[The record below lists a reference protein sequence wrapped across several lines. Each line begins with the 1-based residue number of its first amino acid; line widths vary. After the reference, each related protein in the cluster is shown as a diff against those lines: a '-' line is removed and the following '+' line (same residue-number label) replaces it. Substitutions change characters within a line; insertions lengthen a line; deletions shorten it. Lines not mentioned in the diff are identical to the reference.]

1 VVFALSLLLSCALGV
16 VGQGAAGGA
25 GDKSGLRPDGQ
36 PRTAVPTRAVGG
48 AAVLTHTLPGVDAVI
63 EQAIDEKQIPGA
75 VLIVGHDGQV
85 IYRKAYGLRALEPR
99 HEPMTLDTVFDLA
112 SLTKVIATTTAVM
125 QLVERG
131 EVRLNDP
138 VAKYLPEFAQNSKD
152 DITVRQL
159 LTHYSGLEPDLDL
172 KTSWEGKETAYR
184 MAFAETPQQAPGSG
198 FVYSDINFIVLGA
211 LVERVSGET
220 LDAYTERHI
229 FLPLKMMRTR
239 FVPPTAGRAGWI
251 EKIAPTQYDE
261 NEHNHAA
268 GDLDQ
273 KSSLDIAHLINAED
287 ATVALAVTRA
297 LPQIARAI
305 DQVAAGLRQG
315 GRLIYVGAGTSGRIA
330 ALDAVECPPTFNTN
344 PRSVQF
350 IIAGGA
356 KALASASEI
365 SEDDAQAGR
374 EEMSRRKPTKHD
386 VVLGIASSGRTPFT
400 VAAIE
405 RARQRGA
412 HTIALTCNPNSPLE
426 RAAHFAIVTQVG
438 PEVLAGSSRMK
449 AGTAHKMVL
458 NMISTAAMTRLG
470 YVYGN
475 LMVNVAPKNE
485 KLLQRAIGILEQ
497 ATGASHESATKA
509 LKASG
514 NRTPVAVV
522 MLAAG
527 VSPAEATSALKKS
540 KGHVRQAIAS
550 AK

>member
-1 VVFALSLLLSCALGV
+1 MKRKPST
-16 VGQGAAGGA
+16 
-25 GDKSGLRPDGQ
+25 LR
-36 PRTAVPTRAVGG
+36 
-48 AAVLTHTLPGVDAVI
+48 
-63 EQAIDEKQIPGA
+63 
-75 VLIVGHDGQV
+75 
-85 IYRKAYGLRALEPR
+85 
-99 HEPMTLDTVFDLA
+99 
-112 SLTKVIATTTAVM
+112 
-125 QLVERG
+125 
-131 EVRLNDP
+131 RLN
-138 VAKYLPEFAQNSKD
+138 
-152 DITVRQL
+152 
-159 LTHYSGLEPDLDL
+159 
-172 KTSWEGKETAYR
+172 
-184 MAFAETPQQAPGSG
+184 
-198 FVYSDINFIVLGA
+198 
-211 LVERVSGET
+211 
-220 LDAYTERHI
+220 TEQ
-229 FLPLKMMRTR
+229 P
-239 FVPPTAGRAGWI
+239 
-251 EKIAPTQYDE
+251 
-261 NEHNHAA
+261 NHAA
-268 GDLDQ
+268 DDLDR
-273 KSSLDIAHLINAED
+273 KSSLEIARLINAED

-305 DQVAAGLRQG
+305 DQVAAALRRG

-330 ALDAVECPPTFNTN
+330 ALDAVECPPTFNTD

-350 IIAGGA
+350 IVAGGN

-365 SEDDAQAGR
+365 SEDDSKAGR
-374 EEMSRRKPTKHD
+374 EEMSRRKPTRND

-458 NMISTAAMTRLG
+458 NIISTAAMTRLG

-485 KLLQRAIGILEQ
+485 KLLQRAIGILER
-497 ATGASHESATKA
+497 ATGATRESATQA

-514 NRTPVAVV
+514 NKTPVALV

-527 VSPAEATSALKKS
+527 ATRPQAQAALKKA
-540 KGHVRQAIAS
+540 KGHVREAIAS

>member
-1 VVFALSLLLSCALGV
+1 MKPNPSTLHHLHTE
-16 VGQGAAGGA
+16 
-25 GDKSGLRPDGQ
+25 Q
-36 PRTAVPTRAVGG
+36 P
-48 AAVLTHTLPGVDAVI
+48 
-63 EQAIDEKQIPGA
+63 
-75 VLIVGHDGQV
+75 
-85 IYRKAYGLRALEPR
+85 
-99 HEPMTLDTVFDLA
+99 
-112 SLTKVIATTTAVM
+112 
-125 QLVERG
+125 
-131 EVRLNDP
+131 
-138 VAKYLPEFAQNSKD
+138 
-152 DITVRQL
+152 
-159 LTHYSGLEPDLDL
+159 
-172 KTSWEGKETAYR
+172 
-184 MAFAETPQQAPGSG
+184 
-198 FVYSDINFIVLGA
+198 
-211 LVERVSGET
+211 
-220 LDAYTERHI
+220 
-229 FLPLKMMRTR
+229 
-239 FVPPTAGRAGWI
+239 
-251 EKIAPTQYDE
+251 
-261 NEHNHAA
+261 NHAA

-287 ATVALAVTRA
+287 ATVALAVNRA

-527 VSPAEATSALKKS
+527 VTRAQATSALKKA
-540 KGHVRQAIAS
+540 KANVRQAIAI
-550 AK
+550 AKS